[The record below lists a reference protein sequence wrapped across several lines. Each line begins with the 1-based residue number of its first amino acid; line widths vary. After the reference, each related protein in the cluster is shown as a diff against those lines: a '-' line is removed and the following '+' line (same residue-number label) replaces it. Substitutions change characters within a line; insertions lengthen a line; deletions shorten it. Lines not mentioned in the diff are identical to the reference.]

1 MRFEQLTQKHTA
13 RNRHSQNSNPGLLM
27 LCPVNYA
34 VGQPILPVPF
44 CPASGRWVRKEKD
57 EETRAASSS
66 SVHYVPHTCCQG
78 TGGGCHSRKVKGVLI
93 PHLSI
98 HCLSCSWKETYLQSI
113 PCKFCLMN
121 LYSFLTKR
129 QNKIPE
135 FFLTL
140 SLSIMVVLGLSGG
153 WLVAE
158 SLTVMSHLLRSSFA
172 PENSKDQDKPLP
184 MPLNKWVSGQSL
196 QCLIRLPLAQ

>member
-44 CPASGRWVRKEKD
+44 CPASGPMGQKRKD

-78 TGGGCHSRKVKGVLI
+78 IGGGCLLQQSERG
-93 PHLSI
+93 
-98 HCLSCSWKETYLQSI
+98 CLFLTCPFIVFISLWKETYLQSI
-113 PCKFCLMN
+113 LRIPLMN

-129 QNKIPE
+129 QNKILE

-140 SLSIMVVLGLSGG
+140 SLSIMVVLELSGG

-158 SLTVMSHLLRSSFA
+158 SLTVMS
-172 PENSKDQDKPLP
+172 Q
-184 MPLNKWVSGQSL
+184 
-196 QCLIRLPLAQ
+196 IY